1 MFPATYKDVHKTWLF
16 TAYIEREEKAQ
27 KNLSPEDITDID
39 SDNGIFSVRGNQGT
53 LIL

>member
-1 MFPATYKDVHKTWLF
+1 MIIHCL
-16 TAYIEREEKAQ
+16 EREEKAR
-27 KNLSPEDITDID
+27 KPYHHAEDIADID